1 MSHILL
7 PRYILLSSK
16 SNASHCISPGL
27 SFERC
32 FLISHA
38 HFDHISGLVLSAGS
52 LSGGRKRVYALK
64 NTLDSIASVF
74 NDRLWPNLASFDER
88 DERSKL
94 HLCPSVSTPFPGFVP
109 NVIFACSLRLGQ
121 PRYTQIHASVS
132 VLPLRLSH
140 GVSSQDSRMQVLSTA
155 FFLRHDPTQKE
166 ILFFGDVEPDALSL
180 NPMNLSVWRTAAPKI
195 PHALS
200 AIFIECSWAS
210 ERSDDTLYGHLS
222 PPHLLDELLVLAT
235 EVWKVRTTQSSGRSL
250 LQRMKLTTG
259 KSLSPSSEEL
269 RGILDGLS
277 IYIIHCKSDL
287 TSERPARNLIEKQ
300 IKELMQQKGLGAN
313 ILAVEQGSILHL

>member
-1 MSHILL
+1 M
-7 PRYILLSSK
+7 
-16 SNASHCISPGL
+16 
-27 SFERC
+27 
-32 FLISHA
+32 
-38 HFDHISGLVLSAGS
+38 
-52 LSGGRKRVYALK
+52 
-64 NTLDSIASVF
+64 
-74 NDRLWPNLASFDER
+74 
-88 DERSKL
+88 
-94 HLCPSVSTPFPGFVP
+94 
-109 NVIFACSLRLGQ
+109 IFACSLHLGQ
-121 PRYTQIHASVS
+121 PCYTNIHSSIS

-180 NPMNLSVWRTAAPKI
+180 NPMNWSVWRTAAPKI

-210 ERSDDTLYGHLS
+210 ERSDDMLYGHLS

-235 EVWKVRTTQSSGRSL
+235 EVWKVRTTQSPGRSL
-250 LQRMKLTTG
+250 MKATAG
-259 KSLSPSSEEL
+259 KSLSNSSPSSEEL

-287 TSERPARNLIEKQ
+287 TSERPARNVIEKQ
-300 IKELMQQKGLGAN
+300 IKELMQKKGLGAN